1 MRKIKFKDVFVPKYR
16 TYLVII
22 FLILFFM
29 CLIEKRA
36 IPFAI
41 FVYALTLF
49 FTYRKNLNMID
60 RVIKNMDSLI
70 FKLKTDETILDFP
83 VPAIIITKTGD
94 ILWNNNELE
103 LLFKGMNKQGY
114 MENLIKDLENEYD
127 KKFKAIDKELSIHD
141 KHFRVLR
148 KCC

>member
-1 MRKIKFKDVFVPKYR
+1 MRRIKFKDVFVPKYR
-16 TYLVII
+16 TYLIII
-22 FLILFFM
+22 FVILFFM
-29 CLIEKRA
+29 CLLAKRA
-36 IPFAI
+36 IPLAI
-41 FVYALTLF
+41 FVYFCVLV

-83 VPAIIITKTGD
+83 IPAIIITETGD

-103 LLFKGMNKQGY
+103 LLFKGINKQRY
-114 MENLIKDLENEYD
+114 MENLIKDLEAEYD

-148 KCC
+148 KSS